1 MDAKQSNWIEHV
13 EHYLEILI
21 SIVSVIACSTLAIL
35 LFTSVIFRF
44 VLKIPLSGIN
54 EISSYAMIWF
64 VFVGGALALK
74 KGAHVGVD
82 IFKVMLPEKIITIL
96 ELLTYLFILGLMV
109 ILVKEGFIFV
119 LNRTWEVTPS
129 LMLPTWTTYV
139 AIPVGASLMAI
150 QLGLL
155 IIKTTKSLLLASI
168 NKKDEHSAPRSGY

>member
-1 MDAKQSNWIEHV
+1 MDAKPNNWIEQV
-13 EHYLEILI
+13 EHYLEIII
-21 SIVSVIACSTLAIL
+21 SVVSVIACSTLAIL

-82 IFKVMLPEKIITIL
+82 IFKVMLPAKTIIIL
-96 ELLTYLFILGLMV
+96 ELLTYLFILGLM
-109 ILVKEGFIFV
+109 ILLIKEGFIFV
-119 LNRTWEVTPS
+119 VNRTWEVTPS

-139 AIPVGASLMAI
+139 AIPVGALLMAI
-150 QLGLL
+150 QLVLL
-155 IIKTTKSLLLASI
+155 IIKTTKSLLLESF
-168 NKKDEHSAPRSGY
+168 NRNEEQSAPRRGY

>member
-1 MDAKQSNWIEHV
+1 MDAKPRNWIAQV

-21 SIVSVIACSTLAIL
+21 STVSVIACSTLAIL

-82 IFKVMLPEKIITIL
+82 IFKVMLPARAIIIL
-96 ELLTYLFILGLMV
+96 ELLTFLFILGLM
-109 ILVKEGFIFV
+109 ILLIKEGFIFV

-139 AIPVGASLMAI
+139 AIPVGALLMAI
-150 QLGLL
+150 QLVLL
-155 IIKTTKSLLLASI
+155 IIKTTRTLLAESA
-168 NKKDEHSAPRSGY
+168 NRKNEHSVPRKGY